1 VNLFLYV
8 KCFHWI
14 LSEFVLVCQVFSLDF
29 RENLFSYVKC
39 FHWILGEFVFICQV
53 FSLDFE

>member
-1 VNLFLYV
+1 VNLFVYA

-29 RENLFSYVKC
+29 E
-39 FHWILGEFVFICQV
+39 
-53 FSLDFE
+53 